1 MHPLQGAQIRSLVRE
16 LRSLMPHSVTN
27 KEKKNDKEFIWQVVL
42 QDRDWIRVTAWRR
55 HWDWAVNIK
64 TTTTTTTKTTTSLVV
79 QCIRLSLPIQGI
91 WVPSQVLL
99 EDFTCHGATKPM
111 CHNYGGPHAYSLCS
125 TTREAT
131 AMRNPCTLMKTQC
144 NQKKKKKPRTKQK
157 Q

>member
-16 LRSLMPHSVTN
+16 LRSLIPHSVTK

-64 TTTTTTTKTTTSLVV
+64 TTITTTTKTTTSLVV
-79 QCIRLSLPIQGI
+79 QCIRLSLPMQGI

-111 CHNYGGPHAYSLCS
+111 CHNYRGPHAYSLCS
-125 TTREAT
+125 TTRAAT
-131 AMRNPCTLMKTQC
+131 AMRNPCTVMKTHC
-144 NQKKKKKPRTKQK
+144 NQNKKQKTRTKQK